1 MILTA
6 VIVSRLIIDFRLGCP
21 RLRLRMMAGHL
32 GLRMRGQRLP
42 LAVHRRRL
50 DSASHRR
57 RLVDRGKHNQQQK
70 PGSPAEHIVQR
81 IAVADRERLLPI

>member
-1 MILTA
+1 
-6 VIVSRLIIDFRLGCP
+6 
-21 RLRLRMMAGHL
+21 MMAGHL
-32 GLRMRGQRLP
+32 GLRMRRQRLP
-42 LAVHRRRL
+42 RAVHRRRL

-70 PGSPAEHIVQR
+70 PGSPAEHIVQS